1 MSLVNRVL
9 PGNLAGNEISDANV
23 VGGTAPI
30 LGKSGATTIFAVYLD
45 NSAGSGDAY
54 LRIWDATSGKVSGT
68 NPAHFIFY
76 APGNSTRMYTIPLG
90 LTIDTGILYIG
101 ANAAG
106 NSGTSAPATTLQ
118 ARILI
123 T

>member
-23 VGGTAPI
+23 VGGTSPI
-30 LGKSGATTIFAVYLD
+30 LGKSGGTTIFAVYLD

-54 LRIWDATSGKVSGT
+54 LRIWDATSGKASGT
-68 NPAHFIFY
+68 NAAHYIFY

-90 LTIDTGILYIG
+90 LTIDFGILYIG
-101 ANAAG
+101 SNAAG
-106 NSGTSAPATTLQ
+106 NSGSTGPSTTLQ
-118 ARILI
+118 TRILI

>member
-1 MSLVNRVL
+1 MSLVTRVL

-30 LGKSGATTIFAVYLD
+30 LGKDGATTIFAVYLD

-54 LRIWDATSGKVSGT
+54 LRIWDATSGKT
-68 NPAHFIFY
+68 NGSDAADFIFY

-90 LTIDTGILYIG
+90 LTIDAGIL
-101 ANAAG
+101 
-106 NSGTSAPATTLQ
+106 
-118 ARILI
+118 
-123 T
+123 

>member
-1 MSLVNRVL
+1 MSLVTRAL
-9 PGNLAGNEISDANV
+9 PGNLAGNEISDTNV
-23 VGGTAPI
+23 VGGTSPI
-30 LGKSGATTIFAVYLD
+30 LGKSGATLIFAVYLD

-54 LRIWDATSGKVSGT
+54 LRIWDATSGKTSGSD
-68 NPAHFIFY
+68 AADYIFY

-106 NSGTSAPATTLQ
+106 NSGSTGPSTTLQ
-118 ARILI
+118 TRILI